1 MLEAE
6 ATAGTA
12 PAMAAASAPLEMT
25 HTRVLAAQAMVRL
38 GRFTELMMLPLS
50 RYSLTSRAA
59 IMAQLS
65 SLSGVEAPR
74 WGMATTPSMAAVSLL
89 GKSVT

>member
-1 MLEAE
+1 MDRRQNYMILPEN
-6 ATAGTA
+6 
-12 PAMAAASAPLEMT
+12 
-25 HTRVLAAQAMVRL
+25 
-38 GRFTELMMLPLS
+38 GRDVYK
-50 RYSLTSRAA
+50 RQ
-59 IMAQLS
+59 AQLS